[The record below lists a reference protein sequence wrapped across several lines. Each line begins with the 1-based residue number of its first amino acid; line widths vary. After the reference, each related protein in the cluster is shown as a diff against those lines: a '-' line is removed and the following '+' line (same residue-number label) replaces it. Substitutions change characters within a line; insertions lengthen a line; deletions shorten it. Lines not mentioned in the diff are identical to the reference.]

1 MIQRGL
7 NAGAVLIF
15 SNGNVILLTLNLILS
30 DDDCILAAPC
40 GCVRRFCVMYSVH
53 M

>member
-15 SNGNVILLTLNLILS
+15 PDADVILLTLNLVLP
-30 DDDCILAAPC
+30 DDDCTLATPC
-40 GCVRRFCVMYSVH
+40 GCVSLFCIMYSVH
-53 M
+53 V

>member
-15 SNGNVILLTLNLILS
+15 HNGNVILLTLNLILL
-30 DDDCILAAPC
+30 DGDCTLETPC
-40 GCVRRFCVMYSVH
+40 GCVSLFCVMYSIH